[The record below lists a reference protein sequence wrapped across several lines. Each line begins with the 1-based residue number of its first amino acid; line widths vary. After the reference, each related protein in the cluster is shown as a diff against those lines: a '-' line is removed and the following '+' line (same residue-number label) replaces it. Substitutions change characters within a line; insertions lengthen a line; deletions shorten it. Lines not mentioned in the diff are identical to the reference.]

1 MVHHVYEKYVNEL
14 AKDVNDTIKNDAI
27 NDNKIYNKGKEYNS
41 TYHAATTA
49 KSKDCSK
56 CIPK

>member
-14 AKDVNDTIKNDAI
+14 VKNVNDTI